1 MKIVVDEGACIG
13 CGLCVQVAPDV
24 YEMQGEIAVVKAGDI
39 PEAQADDAKNA
50 AEQCPVSAITVS

>member
-1 MKIVVDEGACIG
+1 MKIVVDKGICIG

-24 YEMQGEIAVVKAGDI
+24 YEMQGDIAVVKAGDI
-39 PEAQADDAKNA
+39 LDAMAADAKSG

>member
-1 MKIVVDEGACIG
+1 MKIVVDKDACIG

-24 YEMQGEIAVVKAGDI
+24 YEMQGDIAVVKAGDI
-39 PEAQADDAKNA
+39 PAAQAADAKSA

>member
-1 MKIVVDEGACIG
+1 MKIVVDKDTCIG

-24 YEMQGEIAVVKAGDI
+24 YEMQGDIAVVKAGDV
-39 PEAQADDAKNA
+39 PAAQAADAKSA